1 MTAKAIYVILISGS
15 NILPE
20 ILNERRRLPIKNFCK
35 ILLSLIFATMFCLV
49 LPSCSGR
56 AVIERSKVGELW
68 NDMVYGGK
76 TVTAVYYSISNYEA
90 NVCRGDAEKI
100 AEITNCLK
108 ELEKHI
114 VKEADESI
122 TDSLSSYSSTLLSFP
137 SKSHALSIEF
147 YDGYVVI
154 GAYAS
159 IEEYITDENKTTTS
173 LNGDTI
179 CFSLDNKAEETIN
192 NLMEITGRN

>member
-1 MTAKAIYVILISGS
+1 M
-15 NILPE
+15 
-20 ILNERRRLPIKNFCK
+20 KNFCK

-100 AEITNCLK
+100 AEITNYLK

-122 TDSLSSYSSTLLSFP
+122 TDSL
-137 SKSHALSIEF
+137 
-147 YDGYVVI
+147 
-154 GAYAS
+154 
-159 IEEYITDENKTTTS
+159 
-173 LNGDTI
+173 
-179 CFSLDNKAEETIN
+179 
-192 NLMEITGRN
+192 

>member
-1 MTAKAIYVILISGS
+1 M
-15 NILPE
+15 
-20 ILNERRRLPIKNFCK
+20 KNFCK

-100 AEITNCLK
+100 AEITNYLK

-114 VKEADESI
+114 VKEADASI
-122 TDSLSSYSSTLLSFP
+122 TDSLSRKGHLNLLDFETDHSFSSYSSTLLSFP

-192 NLMEITGRN
+192 NLIEITGRD